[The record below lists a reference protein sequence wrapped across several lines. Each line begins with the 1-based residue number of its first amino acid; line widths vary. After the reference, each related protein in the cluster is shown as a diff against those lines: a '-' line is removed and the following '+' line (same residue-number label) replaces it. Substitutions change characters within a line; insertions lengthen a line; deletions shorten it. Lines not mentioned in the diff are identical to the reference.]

1 MRMTVCSIS
10 FNTDFVMEQ
19 TNREWTL
26 HEVRDLFVRDCP
38 QVTAWA
44 SECGSGEAFR
54 QRLKEELQHR
64 ENLSAKAAR
73 TLRIM
78 ADYDGRT
85 VHELSTGEDVRLETM
100 TLLWRFLTQQM
111 VDDAVSIDFALD
123 LYHLFSQLFRP
134 VSTLPGA
141 AQVRQ
146 WMDRWPDGMDE
157 TVQAVRRANKERMVP
172 LLVRRIEQRPAS
184 LRHYVFASGMTAE
197 EKRRQ
202 VLEWW
207 NEIHFQLVM
216 AAKTPEELNALLG
229 GVLSAGTLDIY
240 RRAQAKGIPIFVTP
254 YYLSLLDPSGRGYDD
269 AAIRSYV
276 IYSSRL
282 VEAFGHIRAWERED
296 VVEEGRPNVAGWLL
310 PGGHN
315 IHRRYPE
322 VAILIPDTMG
332 RACGGL
338 CASCQRMYD
347 FQSRRLNFDL
357 ERLKPHES
365 WNDRLRHLMDYF
377 EQDTQLRDILITGG
391 DALMSRNAT
400 LRGLL
405 EAVYDMAVRKREANR
420 RRPDGEKYAELQRVR
435 LGTRLPVYLPMRV
448 DDELVDILRG
458 FREKAAA
465 VGVRQFFVQT
475 HFQSPLEVTPESC
488 EALRRIQ
495 SAGWTVTNQL
505 VFNVAAS
512 RRGHTAALR
521 RVLNRLGVVCYY
533 TFSVKG
539 FDENYELFAPNAR
552 SLQEACEEKVLGR
565 LTPDGEAAFTAC
577 LSHADSPA
585 TALRGFCA
593 ERGLPFVT
601 TDRNVL
607 NLPGVGKSMTFVLAG
622 IGADGRRI
630 LRFDHDRTR
639 RHSPVIDRMGEV
651 YIKENK
657 SLYRYL
663 LQLEAMGE
671 DIGDYAGLWNYTEG
685 QTERRVPFFDYPQPD
700 FRITGRFTNLELG
713 EG

>member
-1 MRMTVCSIS
+1 MTVCSIS

-123 LYHLFSQLFRP
+123 LYHQFRQLALP
-134 VSTLPGA
+134 LTGPPGA

-157 TVQAVRRANKERMVP
+157 GVQAVRRANKERMVP

-254 YYLSLLDPSGRGYDD
+254 YYLSLLAPSGRGYDD

-282 VEAFGHIRAWERED
+282 VEAFRA
-296 VVEEGRPNVAGWLL
+296 V
-310 PGGHN
+310 
-315 IHRRYPE
+315 
-322 VAILIPDTMG
+322 
-332 RACGGL
+332 
-338 CASCQRMYD
+338 
-347 FQSRRLNFDL
+347 
-357 ERLKPHES
+357 
-365 WNDRLRHLMDYF
+365 WN
-377 EQDTQLRDILITGG
+377 
-391 DALMSRNAT
+391 
-400 LRGLL
+400 
-405 EAVYDMAVRKREANR
+405 
-420 RRPDGEKYAELQRVR
+420 
-435 LGTRLPVYLPMRV
+435 
-448 DDELVDILRG
+448 
-458 FREKAAA
+458 
-465 VGVRQFFVQT
+465 
-475 HFQSPLEVTPESC
+475 C
-488 EALRRIQ
+488 RRI
-495 SAGWTVTNQL
+495 
-505 VFNVAAS
+505 F
-512 RRGHTAALR
+512 
-521 RVLNRLGVVCYY
+521 VVVVSVRFELTKRN
-533 TFSVKG
+533 TF
-539 FDENYELFAPNAR
+539 
-552 SLQEACEEKVLGR
+552 
-565 LTPDGEAAFTAC
+565 
-577 LSHADSPA
+577 
-585 TALRGFCA
+585 
-593 ERGLPFVT
+593 
-601 TDRNVL
+601 
-607 NLPGVGKSMTFVLAG
+607 
-622 IGADGRRI
+622 
-630 LRFDHDRTR
+630 
-639 RHSPVIDRMGEV
+639 
-651 YIKENK
+651 
-657 SLYRYL
+657 
-663 LQLEAMGE
+663 
-671 DIGDYAGLWNYTEG
+671 
-685 QTERRVPFFDYPQPD
+685 
-700 FRITGRFTNLELG
+700 
-713 EG
+713 